1 MWRWSEFSS
10 SQAVL
15 LGDRLLV
22 MFGTKLTNRLS
33 TSVGR
38 LVSTGGLEPT
48 KGLSK
53 LLHNSSWVPKLENVI
68 SEFEQS
74 RPGHHSL

>member
-1 MWRWSEFSS
+1 M
-10 SQAVL
+10 
-15 LGDRLLV
+15 

-38 LVSTGGLEPT
+38 LVSTGGVEPT

-53 LLHNSSWVPKLENVI
+53 LPHNSSWVPKLENVI

-74 RPGHHSL
+74 RPWHHSL